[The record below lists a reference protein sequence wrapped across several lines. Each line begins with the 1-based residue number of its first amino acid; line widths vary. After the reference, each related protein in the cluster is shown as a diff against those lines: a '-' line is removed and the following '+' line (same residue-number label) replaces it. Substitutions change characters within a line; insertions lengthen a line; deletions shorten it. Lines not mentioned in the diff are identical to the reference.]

1 MQDWTPS
8 SWRTKPI
15 SQAPG
20 YPDGAALAE
29 VERHLRGAAEL
40 VSSHEVR
47 TLSAELAEVD
57 AGRAFLLQGGDCAED
72 LERAP
77 GEAVCGLLPLMA
89 EVAAILSRGSG
100 LPVVKV
106 CRIAG
111 QFAKPRSE
119 AVETRGDVTLPSYRG
134 DSVNA
139 PAFDPSARTP
149 DPRRLLRAY
158 DHSSRSLEVLR
169 AITRGAAVG
178 GYGVHERDLRESMST
193 AVGPRLAALG
203 RTGGNGRSA
212 QLAAASRSGGS
223 AWFISHEAL
232 LLPYEEALT
241 RFDPETARWYSA
253 SAQMLWVGERTRLLD
268 GAHLEFARG
277 ISNPIGLKCGPSL
290 GPDELLRIIDTLNPS
305 NELGRLTLIGRFG
318 AGEVGE
324 KLPCLMRAV
333 QREGRN
339 VIWSIDPMHGNTLK
353 AGERKTRHFDAI
365 VSEVEVFVEIAR
377 AEGAHPGGLHL
388 ELTGDHVSECSGGP
402 SWPGVPL
409 MAEFHQA
416 RCDPRL
422 NAAQAVELA
431 LRLAEKAGIRP
442 HRDALGSA

>member
-1 MQDWTPS
+1 
-8 SWRTKPI
+8 
-15 SQAPG
+15 
-20 YPDGAALAE
+20 
-29 VERHLRGAAEL
+29 
-40 VSSHEVR
+40 
-47 TLSAELAEVD
+47 
-57 AGRAFLLQGGDCAED
+57 
-72 LERAP
+72 
-77 GEAVCGLLPLMA
+77 
-89 EVAAILSRGSG
+89 
-100 LPVVKV
+100 
-106 CRIAG
+106 
-111 QFAKPRSE
+111 
-119 AVETRGDVTLPSYRG
+119 
-134 DSVNA
+134 
-139 PAFDPSARTP
+139 
-149 DPRRLLRAY
+149 
-158 DHSSRSLEVLR
+158 
-169 AITRGAAVG
+169 
-178 GYGVHERDLRESMST
+178 
-193 AVGPRLAALG
+193 
-203 RTGGNGRSA
+203 
-212 QLAAASRSGGS
+212 
-223 AWFISHEAL
+223 

-353 AGERKTRHFDAI
+353 AGDRKTRHFDAI

-431 LRLAEKAGIRP
+431 LRLAENAGIRP
-442 HRDALGSA
+442 HRGALGSV